1 MLPDSLIAAAIC
13 SRIGLTR
20 PRASYP
26 PTRPAAARD
35 GSSISEEVK
44 EAPRRV
50 ARSQQVAPSYLAK
63 LSLTS
68 ETRRAAIAKAA
79 NMGLSVT
86 IYANPLYEIDLG
98 FEKVDMTFLVVHERL
113 EQIPARIILHA
124 ETIFGRLLI
133 ERACR

>member
-1 MLPDSLIAAAIC
+1 MD
-13 SRIGLTR
+13 R
-20 PRASYP
+20 PLARRARRAPGGGARAPQVPPSYP
-26 PTRPAAARD
+26 
-35 GSSISEEVK
+35 
-44 EAPRRV
+44 
-50 ARSQQVAPSYLAK
+50 AK

-86 IYANPLYEIDLG
+86 IYADPLYEIDLN
-98 FEKVDMTFLVVHERL
+98 FEKVDMTLLVVHERL

>member
-1 MLPDSLIAAAIC
+1 MTPATPRHSIRAKPGDFSSAKSPLRRAQGQSEPAIP
-13 SRIGLTR
+13 LL
-20 PRASYP
+20 
-26 PTRPAAARD
+26 
-35 GSSISEEVK
+35 
-44 EAPRRV
+44 
-50 ARSQQVAPSYLAK
+50 YLAK

-79 NMGLSVT
+79 NMRLGVT
-86 IYANPLYEIDLG
+86 IYANPIYEIDLG

-124 ETIFGRLLI
+124 ETIFGSLLI